1 MEQGGRILIIDFSN
15 FEDYP
20 IGGYLSF
27 ASNLVSA
34 FGSTLALVGITTDP
48 GDPTGRW
55 FKKSIRG
62 ETFDFFAFARYKKT
76 RTKHLI
82 PDRLI
87 TYLLIRF
94 YRRRIEQIGIRN
106 LFIQRQE
113 VLLAIETDHMN
124 ICFSFAGLENPLS
137 ISKYWYSQLIARPFE
152 GFFFKKLER
161 VQVILARGD
170 DRAIADLM
178 KRSCGVLSRKAIVK
192 FPTRINTDVFKPLDK
207 TYARAKLGLPV
218 SKTIVVTTGRL
229 AKFKGWE
236 FMLECFQDFC
246 KISQDS
252 ILYFVGEGEDSNEIK
267 AYISECNLEHC
278 TVLIGKKS
286 QLEIALYLNAADLY
300 IMGSFKEGWS
310 TSLMEAI
317 ACGVPACVTDFSSSM
332 DIVIDGENGFVVKNR
347 DKTLFADCM
356 NKALSLPRP
365 VKNVNVLRYSTH
377 RLKDDIL
384 SHWQLL

>member
-1 MEQGGRILIIDFSN
+1 MEQEGRILVIDFSN

-27 ASNLVSA
+27 ASNLLNA
-34 FGSTLALVGITTDP
+34 FGSRLALVGITTDP
-48 GDPTGRW
+48 GEPTGMW

-62 ETFDFFAFARYKKT
+62 DTFDYFAIARYKKT
-76 RTKHLI
+76 KTKHLI

-87 TYLLIRF
+87 TYLLIKF
-94 YRRRIEQIGIRN
+94 YGKRIDRIGIQN
-106 LFIQRQE
+106 IFIQRQE
-113 VLLAIETDHMN
+113 VLLAIKSDLRN

-137 ISKYWYSQLIARPFE
+137 ISKYWYSQLLARPFE
-152 GFFFKKLER
+152 GFFFKKLLQ
-161 VQVILARGD
+161 VQVVLARGD

-178 KRSCGVLSRKAIVK
+178 RRSNGALSLKSVVK
-192 FPTRINTDVFKPLDK
+192 FPTRINTDIFKPLNKKD
-207 TYARAKLGLPV
+207 TRAKLGLPV
-218 SKTIVVTTGRL
+218 SETIVVTTGRL

-236 FMLECFQDFC
+236 FMLECFQEFC
-246 KISQDS
+246 TINPNSL
-252 ILYFVGEGEDSNEIK
+252 IYFVGEGEDLNEIK

-278 TVLIGKKS
+278 TVLTGKKS
-286 QLEIALYLNAADLY
+286 QPEIALYLNAADLY

-332 DIVIDGENGFVVKNR
+332 DIVIDGESGFVVKNHDR
-347 DKTLFADCM
+347 KLFADCM
-356 NKALSLPRP
+356 VKAISLPRP
-365 VKNVNVLRYSTH
+365 VRNDHVLRYSTH
-377 RLKDDIL
+377 SLKDDLL

>member
-48 GDPTGRW
+48 GDPTGIW

-113 VLLAIETDHMN
+113 VLLAIETDLMN

-152 GFFFKKLER
+152 SFFFKKLQR

-178 KRSCGVLSRKAIVK
+178 ERSCGALSRKAIVK

-207 TYARAKLGLPV
+207 TDSRAKLGLPV

-246 KISQDS
+246 KINQNS
-252 ILYFVGEGEDSNEIK
+252 LFYFVGEGEDSNEIK

-278 TVLIGKKS
+278 TVLTGKKS
-286 QLEIALYLNAADLY
+286 QPEIALYLNAADLY

-356 NKALSLPRP
+356 IKAISLPRP
-365 VKNVNVLRYSTH
+365 VNNDNVLRYSTH
-377 RLKDDIL
+377 RLKDDLL